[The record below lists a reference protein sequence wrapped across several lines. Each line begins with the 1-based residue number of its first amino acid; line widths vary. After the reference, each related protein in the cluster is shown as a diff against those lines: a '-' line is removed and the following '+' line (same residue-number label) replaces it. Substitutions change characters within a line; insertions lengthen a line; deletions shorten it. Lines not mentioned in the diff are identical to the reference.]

1 MVERTKCILKILFV
15 GVMTTFSRIIG
26 QLLIPPGEESF
37 LPPSVFVV
45 NGTMPLV
52 FSVYGVIA
60 FSLIAAMFLLVCDQL
75 SGSRVVQG
83 LKYGI
88 ACSLV
93 WIVYL
98 LEPLPHAAPLDRITY
113 PLADTFSLLVMGALV
128 GVMLGKKEGES
139 NSKLPGNSSIM
150 AIVAITGLFIIGRL
164 IQYYVLDIYSSFAE
178 KPLETLI
185 WCAVTGLTTA
195 CVLDWFNKHVQQSS
209 RTANVLIVGGVLFGL
224 NLFLFNFF
232 MPLVFDADMIDLLL
246 RTFVDIAAVMVG
258 CLFFSVKKF
267 EVMPRA
273 N

>member
-1 MVERTKCILKILFV
+1 MVGKTKCILKILFV

-26 QLLIPPGEESF
+26 QLLIPPGEQSV
-37 LPPSVFVV
+37 LPPSVFVI
-45 NGTMPLV
+45 NGTMPIA

-60 FSLIAAMFLLVCDQL
+60 YSLIAAMFLLVYNQL

-83 LKYGI
+83 LKFSV
-88 ACSLV
+88 ACSLI

-128 GVMLGKKEGES
+128 GVMLGRNEAKK
-139 NSKLPGNSSIM
+139 NSKVPWNSSLP
-150 AIVAITGLFIIGRL
+150 AIVAITVLFIIGRL

-178 KPLETLI
+178 KTLETII

-195 CVLDWFNKHVQQSS
+195 CVLAWFNKYVQQRN
-209 RTANVLIVGGVLFGL
+209 RTTNALIVGGMLFGL

-246 RTFVDIAAVMVG
+246 RTFVDIAAVTVG

-267 EVMPRA
+267 EVKPRA
-273 N
+273 S

>member
-1 MVERTKCILKILFV
+1 MVGRTKCILKILFI

-26 QLLIPPGEESF
+26 QLLIPAGEQSV
-37 LPPSVFVV
+37 LPPSVFVI
-45 NGTMPLV
+45 NGTMPV
-52 FSVYGVIA
+52 AFSVYGVIA
-60 FSLIAAMFLLVCDQL
+60 YSLIAAMFLLVYNQL

-83 LKYGI
+83 LKYGV
-88 ACSLV
+88 ACSLI

-128 GVMLGKKEGES
+128 GIMLGRKEAKR
-139 NSKLPGNSSIM
+139 NSKVPGNSSFQ
-150 AIVAITGLFIIGRL
+150 AIVAITVVFIIGRL

-209 RTANVLIVGGVLFGL
+209 RTANALIVGGMLFGL

-232 MPLVFDADMIDLLL
+232 MPLVFDADMTDLLL
-246 RTFVDIAAVMVG
+246 RTFVDIAAITVG
-258 CLFFSVKKF
+258 CLFFSAKNIEVKIK
-267 EVMPRA
+267 A
-273 N
+273 S